1 MGDCMGSGRAVVE
14 PFVEPFKEPFVEP
27 LQSRCRA
34 VHRDDAAVRR
44 DDAEPSYS
52 RRRAVRRVVR
62 RDDAEPFVE
71 TMQSRS

>member
-34 VHRDDAAVRR
+34 VHRDDAAVC
-44 DDAEPSYS
+44 
-52 RRRAVRRVVR
+52 
-62 RDDAEPFVE
+62 RDDAEPFID
-71 TMQSRS
+71 TIQSEPFIKTT

>member
-1 MGDCMGSGRAVVE
+1 MGDCMGSGRAVV
-14 PFVEPFKEPFVEP
+14 EPFVEP

-52 RRRAVRRVVR
+52 RRRAIHRVVR
-62 RDDAEPFVE
+62 RDNAEPFIE
-71 TMQSRS
+71 TMQSRL